1 LPFTIGENVGPYRI
15 IGQLGQGGMATVY
28 KAYHASLDR
37 YVALKVLHPAF
48 KEDPNFLGRFQR
60 EAKMV
65 ARMEHPN
72 IVPVYAFEEHE
83 GHPFLVMKY
92 IEGQTLKARLQKG
105 PLSED
110 EILKITQAVGSAL
123 TYAHHKD
130 ILHRDVKPSNVLLAD
145 DGEIYLADF
154 GLARLASVVDS
165 TLSAEIL
172 VGTPQYISPEQASG
186 VKELDERSDVY
197 CFGVMLYEM
206 SVGRVPFNA
215 DTPYAIVFDHIYKPL
230 PLPRSLRPE
239 LSEELETVL
248 LKALTK
254 DREDRYPNVASLVKA
269 FSAALPSSGVTKV
282 SAAHTSAAAS
292 KVSPQP
298 DVAPAAAPSTPA
310 PVATPPVA
318 KAKHVKKKR
327 SAWVVFAWIGLAFLL
342 LFLMLALI
350 RAGRNWAATRAPQV
364 ASTLSAL
371 TPSVAMQQAAI
382 DGSLEEILT
391 AFKDQRMDEFWTMV
405 GVLNTMAGER
415 AEFFLKAGDQMVEKQ
430 AYLPAAIFYL
440 QVFRY
445 DPSILKPEQAI
456 RLREIIFQQAKNKD
470 IGKLFTGDR
479 DDPLYLIAL
488 SRYEVFFKTDLS
500 QTKLRLAGI
509 MNDQKTLRAYPEA
522 SLVMAELYIKLHDT
536 DNARRILEPMVD
548 NTNLPGWVRD
558 EARALLSSI
567 P

>member
-1 LPFTIGENVGPYRI
+1 MPFTIGENVGPYRI

>member
-310 PVATPPVA
+310 PAATPPVA

>member
-1 LPFTIGENVGPYRI
+1 MPFTIGENVGPYRI

-310 PVATPPVA
+310 PAATPPVA

-500 QTKLRLAGI
+500 QTKPRLAGI

>member
-1 LPFTIGENVGPYRI
+1 MPFTIGENVGPYRI

-558 EARALLSSI
+558 EARALLNSI

>member
-558 EARALLSSI
+558 EARALLNSI